1 MAIWKVNAP
10 EGAPRYEELDFLDQ
24 GRVKMIARA
33 CLFEMRVPTEEML
46 LAGNDTYEHDM
57 TAERW
62 MDMIDAALKEG

>member
-1 MAIWKVNAP
+1 
-10 EGAPRYEELDFLDQ
+10 
-24 GRVKMIARA
+24 MIARA